1 MAYDQRFSVQA
12 QRLVLCDWVG
22 PITPEMVKSACT
34 KLDARQWDVL
44 RLRWE
49 LDVDIMNIFN
59 STPKRNTREL
69 GRLLSMRRK
78 DIRFLEVN
86 AIANVRARLEL
97 AAMRR

>member
-1 MAYDQRFSVQA
+1 
-12 QRLVLCDWVG
+12 
-22 PITPEMVKSACT
+22 MVKSACM

-49 LDVDIMNIFN
+49 LDADIMNIFN
-59 STPKRNTREL
+59 TTPKRNTREL

-86 AIANVRARLEL
+86 AIANVRAGLEL
-97 AAMRR
+97 TAMRH